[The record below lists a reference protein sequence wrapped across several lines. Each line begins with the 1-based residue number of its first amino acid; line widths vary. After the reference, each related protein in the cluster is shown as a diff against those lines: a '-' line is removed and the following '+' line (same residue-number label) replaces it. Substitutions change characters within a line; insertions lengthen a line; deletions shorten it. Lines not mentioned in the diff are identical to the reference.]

1 MMHIYNFRKFRLP
14 FSSLIGLFIV
24 SLLPLSAQNADQ
36 FRLAAQE
43 ALEAFD
49 APGFAV
55 GIIQDGEVV
64 LSEGFGTRTIGQE
77 EPVDGNT
84 LFAIASNT
92 KAFIATAIARLHEE
106 GKLDLDEPVQT
117 YLPYFQLYDE
127 YVSQHTTVRDLL
139 CHRVGLGTFSGD
151 AIWYKSEK
159 SAEEIIRQIR
169 HLPQAYEWRGGYGYT
184 NLMFITAGEVIRSVT
199 GKSWAEYVRDNFLD
213 PLMMERTQTSV
224 SPLSGMDNVATPHIS
239 HRNNLPIPMAP
250 WEASGAAGGL
260 ISSTNDM
267 LKWLGAQLDFPT
279 DLQVAGRRR
288 SEAQGI
294 FPAAARRTCMRPH
307 NPIGG
312 DNFYS
317 AGLGW
322 FLYQHGGEF
331 IVTHGGGYDGMY
343 SNVIMIPGRNLGI
356 VVLSNS
362 MTGVASTLA
371 RYIRDSYLG
380 LDTEGWLETATAR
393 EANNRAVWQEKVGAP
408 GENRVLGTSPSLK
421 MDEVVGVYH
430 DPLYG
435 EVQITIA
442 EDGRLQLYFQDAPA
456 LTARL
461 DHWHYD
467 TYWINWQE
475 DHAWF
480 NEGTLRFVIDN
491 NRQVTGIRF
500 HVPNDDIFFEEIEM
514 ERVGEE

>member
-1 MMHIYNFRKFRLP
+1 MFSSNLQNFRRHL
-14 FSSLIGLFIV
+14 L
-24 SLLPLSAQNADQ
+24 SLLSLLFVSVFTLNAQNANQ
-36 FRLAAQE
+36 FREAARQALA
-43 ALEAFD
+43 AFD

-55 GIIQDGEVV
+55 GVIQDGEVI
-64 LSEGFGTRTIGQE
+64 LSEGFGTRTIGE
-77 EPVDGNT
+77 EEEVDGGT

-92 KAFIATAIARLHEE
+92 KAFIATAIAKLHEE
-106 GKLDLDEPVQT
+106 GQLDLDEPVQT

-169 HLPQAYEWRGGYGYT
+169 HLPQAYEWRAGYGYT
-184 NLMFITAGEVIRSVT
+184 NLMFITAGEVIRAVT
-199 GKSWAEYVRDNFLD
+199 GKSWAAYVRDNFLD
-213 PLMMERTQTSV
+213 PLKMERTQTSV
-224 SPLSGMDNVATPHIS
+224 LPLSGMGNVATPHIS
-239 HRNNLPIPMAP
+239 HRNNLPISMAP

-260 ISSTNDM
+260 ISSTDDM
-267 LKWLGAQLDFPT
+267 LKWLGAQLDFR
-279 DLQVAGRRR
+279 G
-288 SEAQGI
+288 SESRGI
-294 FPAAARRTCMRPH
+294 FPAAARNTCMRPH
-307 NPIGG
+307 NAIGG

-322 FLYQHGGEF
+322 FLYRHGGEF

-343 SNVIMIPGRNLGI
+343 SNVIMIPGKNIGI

-380 LDTEGWLETATAR
+380 LDTEGWLETAVQR
-393 EANNRAVWQEKVGAP
+393 EANSRENWKAKVNAP
-408 GENRVLGTSPSLK
+408 RDSRVMGTRPSIKEEEL
-421 MDEVVGVYH
+421 VGIYQ

-435 EVQITIA
+435 ELLIGLA
-442 EDGRLQLYFQDAPA
+442 EDGRLQLSFQGAPA
-456 LTARL
+456 LTAQL

-467 TYWINWQE
+467 TYWLDWQE
-475 DHAWF
+475 EHAWF
-480 NEGTLRFVIDN
+480 NEGTVRFEFDN
-491 NRQVTGIRF
+491 NHQVTGIRF
-500 HVPNDDIFFEEIEM
+500 NVPNDDIFFEEIKM
-514 ERVGEE
+514 EKLAEE

>member
-1 MMHIYNFRKFRLP
+1 MIVTSAKTAYPRCLGLMSLVFVLFLP
-14 FSSLIGLFIV
+14 
-24 SLLPLSAQNADQ
+24 PLTAQDAEQ
-36 FRLAAQE
+36 FRESARQ

-55 GIIQDGEVV
+55 GIIQNGEVV
-64 LSEGFGTRTIGQE
+64 LSEGFGTRTIGKE
-77 EPVDGNT
+77 EAVDGQT

-92 KAFIATAIARLHEE
+92 KAYIATAIAKLHEE
-106 GKLDLDEPVQT
+106 GQLDLDAPVQT

-199 GKSWAEYVRDNFLD
+199 GKSWAEYVRENFLD
-213 PLMMERTQTSV
+213 PLKMERTQTSV
-224 SPLSGMDNVATPHIS
+224 YPLSDMDNVATPHVT
-239 HRNNLPIPMAP
+239 HRDNLPIKMAQ
-250 WEASGAAGGL
+250 WEVPGAAGGL
-260 ISSTNDM
+260 ISCTDDM
-267 LKWLGAQLDFPT
+267 LKWLGAQLDFKQS
-279 DLQVAGRRR
+279 DAN
-288 SEAQGI
+288 GI
-294 FPAAARRTCMRPH
+294 FPANARNTCMTPH
-307 NPIGG
+307 NAIGG

-322 FLYQHGGEF
+322 FLYSHGGEK

-343 SNVIMIPGRNLGI
+343 SNVIMIPGRNIGI

-371 RYIRDSYLG
+371 RYIRDTYLG
-380 LDTEGWLETATAR
+380 LDTEGWLEMATKR
-393 EANNRAVWQEKVGAP
+393 EANNRKAWKKKVGVPAKH
-408 GENRVLGTSPSLK
+408 RVTGTKPSLNQ
-421 MDEVVGVYH
+421 EELVGIYQ

-435 EVQITIA
+435 EILIGTG
-442 EDGRLQLYFQDAPA
+442 EDGRLTLSFQGAPA
-456 LTARL
+456 LSARL
-461 DHWHYD
+461 DHWHFD
-467 TYWINWQE
+467 TYWLDWE
-475 DHAWF
+475 EEHAWF
-480 NEGTLRFVIDN
+480 KEGTVRFEIDN
-491 NRQVTGIRF
+491 NREVTGIRF
-500 HVPNDDIFFEEIEM
+500 NVPNDDIFFEEIKM
-514 ERVGEE
+514 EKVSEE